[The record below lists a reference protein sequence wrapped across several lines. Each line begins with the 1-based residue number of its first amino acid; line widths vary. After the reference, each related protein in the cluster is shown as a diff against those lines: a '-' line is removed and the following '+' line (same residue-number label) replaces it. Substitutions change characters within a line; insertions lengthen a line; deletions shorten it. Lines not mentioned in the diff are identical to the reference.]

1 MLRLRRKAKY
11 DDFNT
16 VDDYGKNDLTQ
27 TVDGVLPV
35 EVVMDIEPSGHP
47 RRTWNMNGDTMY
59 FGHYEKSKWYE
70 FLKDIRANGVQDAIM
85 IYVEKDGQILLGEG
99 SHRIEACLQTG
110 TKEIPVDIRYF
121 GGSETFVDYFDE
133 YIKE

>member
-1 MLRLRRKAKY
+1 MLRLRRKEKY
-11 DDFNT
+11 TEYNT

-35 EVVMDIEPSGHP
+35 DVVKDIQPSGHP
-47 RRTWNMNGDTMY
+47 RRTWNVNGGVEY
-59 FGHYEKSKWYE
+59 FGHYEKSKWDE
-70 FLKDIRANGVQDAIM
+70 FLNSIKTEGVHNAIM
-85 IYVEKDGQILLGEG
+85 IYVEKDGQILIGEG

-110 TKEIPVDIRYF
+110 VKEIPVDIRYF
-121 GGSETFVDYFDE
+121 GGSETYVDYFDK

>member
-35 EVVMDIEPSGHP
+35 DVVKDIQPSGHEK
-47 RRTWNMNGDTMY
+47 RDWNVRNGVEY
-59 FGHYEKSKWYE
+59 FGLYNTNRWVE
-70 FLKDIRANGVQDAIM
+70 FTNDIRENGVLEAIM
-85 IYVEKDGQILLGEG
+85 IYIEKDGHILIGEG
-99 SHRIEACLQTG
+99 SHRIQACLQTG
-110 TKEIPVDIRYF
+110 VKEIPVDIRYF
-121 GGSETFVDYFDE
+121 GGSETFVDYFDK
-133 YIKE
+133 YIVE